1 MLKPGG
7 EITLTQSSINIEQL
21 VGKYIFGSQRRLV
34 GWRLRR
40 QLGGKRQAAPAAAAK
55 EGRAGRP
62 GWRGRTVQVR
72 LWAAVACG
80 PLHAPRGALHAAQP
94 TVRYR
99 TAVLQGLDK
108 VTARIQEIVAAVDQ
122 ETAFGTLAITPKAC
136 LETPPTEP
144 PESAAF
150 LVIDEVRAD
159 GTRKR
164 LFSGW
169 MFASTPS
176 ISALEDPIYDVWV
189 LSCRD
194 PVAPE
199 EPVTPPTNGNAK
211 Q

>member
-1 MLKPGG
+1 M
-7 EITLTQSSINIEQL
+7 
-21 VGKYIFGSQRRLV
+21 RL
-34 GWRLRR
+34 
-40 QLGGKRQAAPAAAAK
+40 
-55 EGRAGRP
+55 
-62 GWRGRTVQVR
+62 
-72 LWAAVACG
+72 
-80 PLHAPRGALHAAQP
+80 GALAGILCLLLAASVEAAQP

-99 TAVLQGLDK
+99 TVVLQGLDK
-108 VTARIQEIVAAVDQ
+108 ITARVREIDAPVDQ
-122 ETAFGTLAITPKAC
+122 ETTFGTLAITPKAC

-150 LVIDEVRAD
+150 LVIDQVDPD

-176 ISALEDPIYDVWV
+176 ISALEHPIYDVWV

-199 EPVTPPTNGNAK
+199 SSEAPPTSDNAK

>member
-1 MLKPGG
+1 M
-7 EITLTQSSINIEQL
+7 
-21 VGKYIFGSQRRLV
+21 
-34 GWRLRR
+34 
-40 QLGGKRQAAPAAAAK
+40 
-55 EGRAGRP
+55 
-62 GWRGRTVQVR
+62 R
-72 LWAAVACG
+72 LWVGSLAALCMLL
-80 PLHAPRGALHAAQP
+80 PGALHAAQP

-108 VTARIQEIVAAVDQ
+108 VTARIKEIVAPVDQ
-122 ETAFGTLAITPKAC
+122 ETTFGTLAITPKAC

-150 LVIDEVRAD
+150 LVIDEVRSD

-189 LSCRD
+189 ISCRD

-199 EPVTPPTNGNAK
+199 EPATPPTNGTAK

>member
-1 MLKPGG
+1 
-7 EITLTQSSINIEQL
+7 
-21 VGKYIFGSQRRLV
+21 
-34 GWRLRR
+34 
-40 QLGGKRQAAPAAAAK
+40 
-55 EGRAGRP
+55 
-62 GWRGRTVQVR
+62 VR
-72 LWAAVACG
+72 LQAGLLAALGMVLAG
-80 PLHAPRGALHAAQP
+80 GALAAQP
-94 TVRYR
+94 TIRYR

-108 VTARIQEIVAAVDQ
+108 VTARIKEIDAPVDQ
-122 ETAFGTLAITPKAC
+122 ETTFGTLAITPKAC

-150 LVIDEVRAD
+150 LVIDEGHGD

-199 EPVTPPTNGNAK
+199 ESATPPTNGNAK

>member
-1 MLKPGG
+1 M
-7 EITLTQSSINIEQL
+7 
-21 VGKYIFGSQRRLV
+21 
-34 GWRLRR
+34 
-40 QLGGKRQAAPAAAAK
+40 
-55 EGRAGRP
+55 
-62 GWRGRTVQVR
+62 R
-72 LWAAVACG
+72 LWAGSLAALCLLL
-80 PLHAPRGALHAAQP
+80 PGALHAAQP

-108 VTARIQEIVAAVDQ
+108 VTARIQEIVAPVDQ
-122 ETAFGTLAITPKAC
+122 ETTFGTLAITPKAC

-150 LVIDEVRAD
+150 LVIDEVRSD

-189 LSCRD
+189 ISCRD

-199 EPVTPPTNGNAK
+199 EPATSPTNGNAK